1 MKLGYTTGYWS
12 AGPPTGVTEA
22 IAEAD
27 RLGFDSVWAAEA
39 YGSDCLTPLAWW
51 GASTSRVRLGTNIM
65 QISARTPTAAAMAAL
80 TLDHLS
86 GGRFILGLGASGP
99 QVVEGWY
106 GQPYPR
112 PLARTREYIEIVRA
126 VLARTGPVQ
135 YDGAFYQLPQR
146 GGTGLGKPLKSTVHP
161 LRTDIPILLAAEG
174 PKNVALAA
182 EIADGW
188 LPLFFSPKADG
199 FYRAA
204 LAEGFARPGA
214 RRGPDEFE
222 IAATVPI
229 VVDDDVER
237 AADRIRPFVA
247 LYVGGMGAK
256 SANFH
261 RDVIARL
268 GYERECD
275 VITEAYL
282 AGNKQEAIA
291 AVPTALVE
299 DIALIGPTAKIKDE
313 LQRWR
318 ESVITTLLVSGGPQQ
333 LRQIAELVD

>member
-1 MKLGYTTGYWS
+1 MVRPALPAA
-12 AGPPTGVTEA
+12 AGPHPGVH
-22 IAEAD
+22 
-27 RLGFDSVWAAEA
+27 
-39 YGSDCLTPLAWW
+39 
-51 GASTSRVRLGTNIM
+51 
-65 QISARTPTAAAMAAL
+65 Q
-80 TLDHLS
+80 
-86 GGRFILGLGASGP
+86 
-99 QVVEGWY
+99 
-106 GQPYPR
+106 
-112 PLARTREYIEIVRA
+112 IVRA

-161 LRTDIPILLAAEG
+161 LRTDIPIFLAAEG

-204 LAEGFARPGA
+204 LAEGFARSGA
-214 RRGPDEFE
+214 RRGPDAFE

-275 VITEAYL
+275 IITEAYL

-318 ESVITTLLVSGGPQQ
+318 ESVITTLLVSGGPRQ